1 MMEYECK
8 IYNNVVYGE
17 VVRDVVLMPVINRE
31 KNVCYRCVIPAVCL
45 DRRVYRL
52 KSARGVWN
60 IRRPEIYNGLGKYEI
75 WKTGTIYPRCTDSY
89 HKVFCALYNMDR
101 RDN

>member
-8 IYNNVVYGE
+8 IYGE
-17 VVRDVVLMPVINRE
+17 EVRDVVLMPVINRE

-60 IRRPEIYNGLGKYEI
+60 IRRPKLNGFGLYEI
-75 WKTGTIYPRCTDSY
+75 WKTGTIYPRGTDSY